1 MQYSMKYELSL
12 VYKWF
17 HSGTLLSAMWLTQKP
32 GDCKGDV
39 FCHKTRDAR
48 RKAPTQLVLGRTRR
62 GWAATSSHTCNVNP
76 YPASFT
82 QNINKYAC
90 SALHCKTCVLTKF
103 WFLHDF
109 LKSWNRGC
117 IFLIWIDLN
126 TWNLQLQCSVD
137 ISSLD
142 NYSIYIYTILQVSVM
157 TKLVPSPDWFIGLDS
172 LDLCSQGAFVES
184 VVTEV
189 GLLMLELSTGLRE
202 IWNI

>member
-126 TWNLQLQCSVD
+126 TFRSFWLNYKVVTFGPLKSTVTLQCR
-137 ISSLD
+137 
-142 NYSIYIYTILQVSVM
+142 YI
-157 TKLVPSPDWFIGLDS
+157 
-172 LDLCSQGAFVES
+172 
-184 VVTEV
+184 
-189 GLLMLELSTGLRE
+189 
-202 IWNI
+202 

>member
-103 WFLHDF
+103 WFQHNF

-117 IFLIWIDLN
+117 IFLIWMVLLIKLKWLPLAP
-126 TWNLQLQCSVD
+126 WNLQLHCSVD

-142 NYSIYIYTILQVSVM
+142 KYSIYTLYCRCRWWRSWCPPPTGSSAW
-157 TKLVPSPDWFIGLDS
+157 TASTCAARAPSSSPS
-172 LDLCSQGAFVES
+172 SQ
-184 VVTEV
+184 
-189 GLLMLELSTGLRE
+189 R
-202 IWNI
+202 